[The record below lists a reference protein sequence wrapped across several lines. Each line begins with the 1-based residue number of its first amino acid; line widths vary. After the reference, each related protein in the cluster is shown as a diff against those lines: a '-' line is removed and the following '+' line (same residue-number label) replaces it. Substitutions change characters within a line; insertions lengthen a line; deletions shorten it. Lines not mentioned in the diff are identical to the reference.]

1 MLNNTFGIPT
11 DFERNGPNKITS
23 LENVPNIGDSLHK
36 DISTSINML
45 GFFERLID
53 KSLKDI
59 LPTSNYAIKPAF
71 NKESPEDLGNPV
83 ITIRKTSLEAQ
94 DFGIFGDKSGV
105 SNMNA
110 SINTGDFS
118 LADSYSVG
126 DLITMY
132 VSISVFGFNLA
143 EVSKIQEAIF
153 DILFASSYGTLSEAI
168 SCIKYV
174 KPPVASEVMAQE
186 RNMETYVGGITFSV
200 EYLDRAYLLARKNLV
215 NIARIIVN
223 ENDSKDTIWSRK
235 DLDNR

>member
-11 DFERNGPNKITS
+11 DIKRNGPETIFLKD
-23 LENVPNIGDSLHK
+23 NVPDIGDSKNK
-36 DISTSINML
+36 DILTSINML

-59 LPTSNYAIKPAF
+59 IPNSNYAIKPAF

-94 DFGIFGDKSGV
+94 DFGIFGDKTRM
-105 SNMNA
+105 SNSSIGIESNA
-110 SINTGDFS
+110 FS
-118 LADSYSVG
+118 AEDSYSVG

-132 VSISVFGFNLA
+132 VSISIYGFNLA

-153 DILFASSYGTLSEAI
+153 DILFASSYGTLSEAL

-174 KPPVASEVMAQE
+174 KPPVLTEVMTQE
-186 RNMETYVGGITFSV
+186 RNMETYVGGVTFSV
-200 EYLDRAYLLARKNLV
+200 DYFDRAYLLARKNL
-215 NIARIIVN
+215 IKMAKIIVN
-223 ENDSKDTIWSRK
+223 EKDSENIIWSNK
-235 DLDNR
+235 DLDNS